1 MSKQTL
7 TMAVVGSLLSLL
19 TESKRQGIISDEY
32 PLQVIKPFAYLAF
45 MTGAIITKLEPQRL
59 QSINKEMAQLR
70 NYDIRISEDWVKQ
83 VEEIRKGLGEKT
95 SETYFVWVDGE
106 IADAVKSKKRGFDFD
121 KTAKFGLLSF
131 HYGCILGVRYPERAE
146 SMFRADK
153 QPDWQTI
160 MEESGLSWGALKET
174 AKGLLKQHNL

>member
-19 TESKRQGIISDEY
+19 TESKRQGVISDDY

-59 QSINKEMAQLR
+59 QSVNKEMTQLR
-70 NYDIRISEDWVKQ
+70 NYDMSISENWVEQ

-95 SETYFVWVDGE
+95 SEPYFIWVDGE
-106 IADAVKSKKRGFDFD
+106 TADAVKSKKRGFDFD

-131 HYGCILGVRYPERAE
+131 HYGCILGARYPERAE
-146 SMFRADK
+146 SMFQADREA
-153 QPDWQTI
+153 DRQTG
-160 MEESGLSWGALKET
+160 MEESGLSWEVLVET
-174 AKGLLKQHNL
+174 AKGFLKQHSL